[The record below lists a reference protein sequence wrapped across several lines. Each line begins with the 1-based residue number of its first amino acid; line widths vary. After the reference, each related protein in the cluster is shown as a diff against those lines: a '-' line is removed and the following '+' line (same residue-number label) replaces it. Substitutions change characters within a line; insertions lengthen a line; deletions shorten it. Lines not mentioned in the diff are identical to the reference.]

1 MFCSKKLKK
10 TDYKSDIYI
19 LAKLIVYNIVAF
31 KVNKDILSMHSL
43 DETDAKILHFLQQD
57 ATLKTRELSEKLNLS
72 YTPVYERVRRL
83 EKEGIIKGYVA
94 LVDREKVGKKLMAFC
109 NIALKEHSKVMGEK
123 FVKAVSAMP
132 EVMEC
137 FNISG
142 DYDFLLKVVVED
154 MSQYQQFLMQKLGS
168 LDNIGSTHSLFVMG
182 EIKNSTHLETR
193 VEKK

>member
-1 MFCSKKLKK
+1 M
-10 TDYKSDIYI
+10 
-19 LAKLIVYNIVAF
+19 YN
-31 KVNKDILSMHSL
+31 L
-43 DETDAKILHFLQQD
+43 DETDVKILHLLQQD
-57 ATLKTRELSEKLNLS
+57 STLKTRELSEKLNLS

-83 EKEGIIKGYVA
+83 EKEGIIKSYVA
-94 LVDREKVGKKLMAFC
+94 IVDREKVGKKLMAFC

-123 FVKAVSAMP
+123 FVKAVIAMP

-142 DYDFLLKVVVED
+142 DYDFLLKVIVED

-182 EIKNSTHLETR
+182 EIKNSTQLEMR
-193 VEKK
+193 PVKNK

>member
-1 MFCSKKLKK
+1 MYNLDD
-10 TDYKSDIYI
+10 TD
-19 LAKLIVYNIVAF
+19 V
-31 KVNKDILSMHSL
+31 
-43 DETDAKILHFLQQD
+43 KILHFLQQD

-83 EKEGIIKGYVA
+83 EKEGVIKKYVA

-123 FVKAVSAMP
+123 FVKAISAMP

-142 DYDFLLKVVVED
+142 DYDFLLKVVVDD

-168 LDNIGSTHSLFVMG
+168 LENIGSTHSLFVMG
-182 EIKNSTHLETR
+182 EIKNSSVLEMLP
-193 VEKK
+193 EKK